1 MIILYYIV
9 PGLLFCYLLPL
20 NFGAICF
27 WRGGS
32 LLENVEDECT
42 VRINK
47 AKGATI
53 MEASRHSDESI
64 VVAVRPHPLFSRD
77 GTLPKNFGPLP
88 SVVHESSS
96 TSRYESLF
104 HSLLRSKSDE
114 RRNRSLLS
122 HCHPRRCILSGH
134 ASRRFLFF
142 L

>member
-77 GTLPKNFGPLP
+77 ESLPKIFGPLP
-88 SVVHESSS
+88 SRWS
-96 TSRYESLF
+96 TTLARLHDIVTLPQPSPLEKR
-104 HSLLRSKSDE
+104 
-114 RRNRSLLS
+114 
-122 HCHPRRCILSGH
+122 
-134 ASRRFLFF
+134 
-142 L
+142 